1 MELVLWA
8 NNLVRDDEKAT
19 VMQRAVVVQGR
30 RRAAL
35 RSYRVCGVLVLSQG
49 SVVVCVVR
57 PRPTRRARV
66 LPIDVTAPI
75 DNGSV
80 PPRETARRRYNPCDK
95 IRSPLDHLPAR
106 EKRVEMHVLH
116 VQMKS

>member
-49 SVVVCVVR
+49 SVVVCV
-57 PRPTRRARV
+57 
-66 LPIDVTAPI
+66 
-75 DNGSV
+75 GS
-80 PPRETARRRYNPCDK
+80 PSGDA
-95 IRSPLDHLPAR
+95 AR
-106 EKRVEMHVLH
+106 ESSADRRH
-116 VQMKS
+116 SSDR

>member
-80 PPRETARRRYNPCDK
+80 PPAKPREDVTILAIRYDPPSIISRHGRN
-95 IRSPLDHLPAR
+95 
-106 EKRVEMHVLH
+106 VLKC
-116 VQMKS
+116 MCYTCK